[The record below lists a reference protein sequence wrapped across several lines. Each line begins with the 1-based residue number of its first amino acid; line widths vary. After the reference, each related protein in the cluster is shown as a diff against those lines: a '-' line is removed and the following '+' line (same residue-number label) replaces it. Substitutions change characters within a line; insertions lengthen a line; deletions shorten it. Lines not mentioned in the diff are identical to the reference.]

1 MIRKTISLLALL
13 SVFATAVNARITT
26 TIPAVLSEG
35 TVLNLTGSNFENEA
49 TPLAASLKT
58 SDGTIVTLDAT
69 VVSPNKIK
77 VTMPMVTY
85 DTKAALRISGGNV
98 KATKPQ
104 EYLVLILAEPTSAFI
119 TPTNGDDIATVPSTV
134 TTNTHAATATTAT
147 SATSATTATSVTGPT
162 QSSITAITAVTTIGA
177 VNNTV
182 SFPGSITVNSG
193 ITGNV
198 TGNLTGNVT
207 ATTVTATT
215 VVATTFNGTTESA
228 IAGVTDI
235 STAKEISDADTV
247 TISSATLIKVTDAD
261 NDDDLALIA
270 GGRSGQYL
278 TIVFDDTI
286 TVIDDDVATAT
297 NAIDV
302 FDDNNNNSES
312 FALGD
317 VLVLVFDG
325 TCWHE
330 VARSMNATE

>member
-1 MIRKTISLLALL
+1 MIRRTISLVALLL
-13 SVFATAVNARITT
+13 SVFATATNARVTS
-26 TIPAVLSEG
+26 TIPAVIGEG
-35 TVLNLTGSNFENEA
+35 TVLNLVGANFENEA

-58 SDGTIVTLDAT
+58 SDGTTVTLDTT
-69 VVSPNKIK
+69 VVSPTKLK

-98 KATKPQ
+98 KSTKPQ
-104 EYLVLILAEPTSAFI
+104 EYLVLILDEPAAAFI

-134 TTNTHAATATTAT
+134 TTNTHAATAT
-147 SATSATTATSVTGPT
+147 SATSATTATTATTVTGPT
-162 QSSITAITAVTTIGA
+162 QASITSITATTTIGA
-177 VNNTV
+177 ANNTV

-193 ITGNV
+193 ITGNL
-198 TGNLTGNVT
+198 TGSVTGNVT
-207 ATTVTATT
+207 ATTVI
-215 VVATTFNGTTESA
+215 ATTFNGTAESA
-228 IAGVTDI
+228 VAGVTDI

-261 NDDDLALIA
+261 NDDELALIT
-270 GGRSGQYL
+270 GGRTGQFL

-286 TVIDDDVATAT
+286 TVVDDDVTTAA

-312 FALGD
+312 FASGD
-317 VLVLVFDG
+317 VLVLVYDG
-325 TCWHE
+325 TAWRE